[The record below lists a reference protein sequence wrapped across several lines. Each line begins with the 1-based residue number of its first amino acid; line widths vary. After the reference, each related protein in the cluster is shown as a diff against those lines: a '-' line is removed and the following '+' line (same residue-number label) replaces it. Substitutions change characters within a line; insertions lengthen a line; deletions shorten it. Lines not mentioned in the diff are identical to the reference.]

1 MFANILVIELER
13 LLRYEV
19 AITILL
25 CIFTSM
31 SRLTWTEM
39 YNYLIQQP
47 NCIIKDQELTIPN
60 MHYTLNK
67 LQKSIELH
75 EPDTRNK
82 SHNCKVLKRILERI
96 YKLHM
101 DNKYTNINE

>member
-1 MFANILVIELER
+1 MLANNLVIELDR
-13 LLRYEV
+13 LLRYETG
-19 AITILL
+19 ITILL

-39 YNYLIQQP
+39 YNYLIEQS
-47 NCIIKDQELTIPN
+47 NCIIKDQELTILN

-96 YKLHM
+96 YKLHLE
-101 DNKYTNINE
+101 NKYTNITE